1 MPFPESQKHV
11 SPKHSLVG
19 VTQIALT
26 LTLSCIK
33 YDLQHLSDKYAAV
46 SQDARASH
54 LSSYHPVSSG
64 YHIPAPPLCF
74 LSVQL
79 RKAAAPLL
87 HHWACC
93 RLPWEAWGPRAARRC
108 AWNWKGRDNG
118 VLSDSTSHF
127 LAWQQKQP
135 ADALISSRT
144 RCEKYLHSCLPVV
157 ISQGLN
163 I

>member
-11 SPKHSLVG
+11 GPKHSLVG

-54 LSSYHPVSSG
+54 LSAYHPVSSG

-79 RKAAAPLL
+79 LKAAAPLSLLPPSMGSLRSMCCPTVCLKLEGWGQWHAPRL
-87 HHWACC
+87 HITFPCLETKAAC
-93 RLPWEAWGPRAARRC
+93 
-108 AWNWKGRDNG
+108 
-118 VLSDSTSHF
+118 
-127 LAWQQKQP
+127 
-135 ADALISSRT
+135 
-144 RCEKYLHSCLPVV
+144 
-157 ISQGLN
+157 
-163 I
+163 